1 MLTTVCRGRVVGLT
15 SSKHFD
21 VSSAFDFPNL
31 LCRYTALNSLK
42 LFRSKIYG
50 YVVNCVSQFLAKQCS
65 VSVWPKVAG
74 AGGWGAV
81 RSSAA
86 RAGDRATAA
95 PRLTAAARPLPLRP
109 CEREP

>member
-1 MLTTVCRGRVVGLT
+1 MLTTVRRGRVVGLT

-65 VSVWPKVAG
+65 VSVWPEVAG
-74 AGGWGAV
+74 AGGA
-81 RSSAA
+81 
-86 RAGDRATAA
+86 
-95 PRLTAAARPLPLRP
+95 
-109 CEREP
+109 E

>member
-1 MLTTVCRGRVVGLT
+1 MLTTVRRGRVVGWT

-21 VSSAFDFPNL
+21 VSPAFDFPNL

-65 VSVWPKVAG
+65 VSVWPEVAG
-74 AGGWGAV
+74 VRRGA
-81 RSSAA
+81 
-86 RAGDRATAA
+86 
-95 PRLTAAARPLPLRP
+95 
-109 CEREP
+109 E

>member
-1 MLTTVCRGRVVGLT
+1 MLTTVHRGRFAGVT

-50 YVVNCVSQFLAKQCS
+50 YILNCVHNFSQNSVAFLCGRRWWVRGVHA
-65 VSVWPKVAG
+65 A
-74 AGGWGAV
+74 

-86 RAGDRATAA
+86 RAGDRTTAA
-95 PRLTAAARPLPLRP
+95 RRG
-109 CEREP
+109 